1 MFDIFTIR
9 GDGDAAWVESTDQ
22 MEEARSRAYSLS
34 LAFPG
39 ECFVYFERTDGAS
52 RPFGR
57 SVETDTFD
65 ALPCNGQIAS
75 VTFVA

>member
-9 GDGDAAWVESTDQ
+9 RDGDAAWVESVDR

-39 ECFVYFERTDGAS
+39 ECFVYFERTDGVT

-57 SVETDTFD
+57 SVDTFD
-65 ALPCNGQIAS
+65 ALPGNGQLAS
-75 VTFVA
+75 ATFVA